1 MSLDDPLT
9 FFPFSFIMF
18 IFVIRKGS
26 CLCAI
31 AERPSPR
38 VESSSLLS
46 QRGSDAGLGVYST
59 QLTSQP
65 REFICLTSRTLR
77 RWVIQRPID
86 EIRAYMMEPALSKR
100 QPLDRFE
107 FWKHIFA
114 MHGVCESFA
123 MLLALKC
130 KEREGEG
137 RRKAPYD
144 FTTEVDAIEG
154 AIEEAAAEEDDI
166 SAKWVD
172 AVYAYIARVLRPVW
186 LQSGATST
194 GAAAR
199 WKLAGNECFPDEP
212 VMGASFYAGKGNGNS
227 PLRIHSV
234 QDAEKLRV
242 PLAQLL
248 QLLDDGGSEA
258 GGAAGAEGAAGAA
271 GLCELIRIDDSS
283 KLDEIKQLLQRSLVG
298 IELLRQA
305 ERLASIGGGA
315 TAMARPQVEEVLR
328 RINHATRFMQHSAEL
343 RTRCDLRSRAHADGS
358 LVPREQLLLC
368 EAERVMQL
376 LVGEDDI
383 IVGGALGELEHLA
396 SLTFSDI
403 VCREEDGAAADWAAR
418 MIPAMVTTLMFESA
432 TESATSSDGDDDDVD
447 VMRPLT
453 LVDLVRDA
461 GAEWKEASTEFHTRC
476 KTSQRLKAMGSFV
489 DLACDHAN
497 EHSAVAIEI
506 TRLGGDGRELAIALA
521 QTGATIA
528 AQDSSDSCGLRDS
541 AIRLAILAMTWLRK
555 QLDSS
560 TSMRDLIDS
569 GALKPTLSLGSTLDE
584 IVELAR
590 RVGKVKWDTA
600 AGVGLDD
607 YLTVLTGQ
615 GGSLSRDDWAL
626 DRMCSTRVYAA
637 VYRSCIDEAFV
648 DQVRSRA
655 VGGVANSKRQRKE
668 RGSGGDEFVKQLS
681 LEAHLLVRVVCFT
694 FRLSLSLSP
703 SHAPMTWFHPF
714 LSSLFT
720 VPPLSAASVPFALDA
735 ANVPA

>member
-1 MSLDDPLT
+1 
-9 FFPFSFIMF
+9 
-18 IFVIRKGS
+18 
-26 CLCAI
+26 
-31 AERPSPR
+31 
-38 VESSSLLS
+38 
-46 QRGSDAGLGVYST
+46 
-59 QLTSQP
+59 
-65 REFICLTSRTLR
+65 
-77 RWVIQRPID
+77 
-86 EIRAYMMEPALSKR
+86 
-100 QPLDRFE
+100 
-107 FWKHIFA
+107 
-114 MHGVCESFA
+114 
-123 MLLALKC
+123 
-130 KEREGEG
+130 
-137 RRKAPYD
+137 
-144 FTTEVDAIEG
+144 
-154 AIEEAAAEEDDI
+154 
-166 SAKWVD
+166 
-172 AVYAYIARVLRPVW
+172 
-186 LQSGATST
+186 
-194 GAAAR
+194 
-199 WKLAGNECFPDEP
+199 
-212 VMGASFYAGKGNGNS
+212 
-227 PLRIHSV
+227 
-234 QDAEKLRV
+234 
-242 PLAQLL
+242 
-248 QLLDDGGSEA
+248 
-258 GGAAGAEGAAGAA
+258 
-271 GLCELIRIDDSS
+271 
-283 KLDEIKQLLQRSLVG
+283 
-298 IELLRQA
+298 
-305 ERLASIGGGA
+305 
-315 TAMARPQVEEVLR
+315 
-328 RINHATRFMQHSAEL
+328 
-343 RTRCDLRSRAHADGS
+343 
-358 LVPREQLLLC
+358 
-368 EAERVMQL
+368 
-376 LVGEDDI
+376 
-383 IVGGALGELEHLA
+383 
-396 SLTFSDI
+396 
-403 VCREEDGAAADWAAR
+403 
-418 MIPAMVTTLMFESA
+418 
-432 TESATSSDGDDDDVD
+432 
-447 VMRPLT
+447 MRPLT

-714 LSSLFT
+714 LSSLYRPSPLCSIRSFCAGRCKCTSVMLNLRSMLRRHSLRRGSTYKGITPQLFT
-720 VPPLSAASVPFALDA
+720 FCSGW
-735 ANVPA
+735 PARMLRRGSSTSFDVSSGCSKS